1 MTLVPLQLSATAPSL
16 QVETAGEK
24 LGGETVTHTKP
35 TIDARLELM
44 IAQLD
49 DIMSK
54 LQTLKKPKKTA

>member
-49 DIMSK
+49 EIKSDIQ
-54 LQTLKKPKKTA
+54 LLKASNKTA